1 MRLFSTSL
9 LSVMADSYRMK
20 KCDGPVAHHTHRA
33 SSACQ
38 AGARKKSMASVANAA
53 ASISKPNVIACSL
66 VGITLSLSHEWLM
79 QTDIEL
85 SSTADK
91 MSELDYLLATLKV

>member
-1 MRLFSTSL
+1 
-9 LSVMADSYRMK
+9 
-20 KCDGPVAHHTHRA
+20 
-33 SSACQ
+33 
-38 AGARKKSMASVANAA
+38 MASVANAA

-91 MSELDYLLATLKV
+91 MSELDYLLATLKVVLSPCVAAACESDVG